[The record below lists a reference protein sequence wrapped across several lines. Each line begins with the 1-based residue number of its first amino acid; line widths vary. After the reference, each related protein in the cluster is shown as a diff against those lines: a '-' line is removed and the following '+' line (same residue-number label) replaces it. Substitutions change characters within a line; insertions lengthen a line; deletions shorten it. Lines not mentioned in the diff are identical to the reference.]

1 MDNKFEKL
9 SELGAGDFEHLDG
22 NLIDH
27 LMGTMALLKSW
38 SASSALQNAGLYHAS
53 YGTAGF
59 DERLVS
65 TEQRGK
71 IANIIGED
79 AEGIV
84 YTYCACDR
92 DYYWPQIGINDV
104 PEFRDRFTG
113 ETYPLSVNQLKLFC
127 ELTVANEL
135 EIAVDNPNFVKKYGA
150 ELYSVFSN
158 MHPYLTVQAYTNVQE
173 VLGG

>member
-1 MDNKFEKL
+1 
-9 SELGAGDFEHLDG
+9 
-22 NLIDH
+22 
-27 LMGTMALLKSW
+27 MALLKAW
-38 SASSALQNAGLYHAS
+38 SASTVLQNAGLYHAS

-79 AEGIV
+79 AEEIV
-84 YTYCACDR
+84 YNYCACDR
-92 DYYWPQIGINDV
+92 DYYWPQIGIKDI
-104 PEFRDRFTG
+104 PEFKNRFTG
-113 ETYPLSVNQLKLFC
+113 EVYCLPENQLQLFC

-135 EIAVDNPNFVKKYGA
+135 EIAADNSNFVIKYGV

-158 MHPYLTVQAYTNVQE
+158 MHSYLTVQAYTEMQKVF
-173 VLGG
+173 GG